1 MESISDNSFDKRQLI
16 NAIFIPCII
25 VILMIITFIYEKGM
39 DLDFHYAGVYPRKIE
54 NIWGVFTLIF
64 IHSGWSHLLNNVLS
78 FLILGSFLYY
88 FYRQIATKVL
98 VISYIFSGLILW
110 IIGRDNWHIGAS
122 GLIYSL
128 AFFLFFSGLFRK
140 FVPLIAI
147 SFIVAFIYGSM
158 IWHVFPWQIN
168 DPVSWEG
175 HLAGGITGTILSFW
189 LKNKEPQKPI
199 EQWTDEEEDDNS
211 IEYLADNE
219 DNELTEISKTKSN
232 NINDH

>member
-1 MESISDNSFDKRQLI
+1 MESLPDKFLDKRQLI

-25 VILMIITFIYEKGM
+25 ATFMILTFLFEKGM
-39 DLDFHYAGVYPRKIE
+39 NLDFHFAGVYPRRIE
-54 NIWGVFTLIF
+54 NIGGIFTLIF
-64 IHSGWSHLLNNVLS
+64 IHSGWSHLVNNVIS
-78 FLILGSFLYY
+78 FLVLGSFLYY

-110 IIGRDNWHIGAS
+110 FIGRENWHIGAS

-147 SFIVAFIYGSM
+147 SLIVAFMYGSM

-175 HLAGGITGTILSFW
+175 HLAGGITGTILAFW
-189 LKNKEPQKPI
+189 LRNKEPQKPL
-199 EQWTDEEEDDNS
+199 EQWSDEEEDDDS
-211 IEYLADNE
+211 PYYLSENE
-219 DNELTEISKTKSN
+219 NNEQTK
-232 NINDH
+232 I